1 MAGFLLFDGGL
12 ASGVRNFA
20 TQFLHILAKAT
31 RGITAAQCCRDQQRY
46 YDCCYTFHHRYP
58 QVVDKQSV
66 IDFYCVIT
74 AGENSILDSA
84 EPAGIV

>member
-1 MAGFLLFDGGL
+1 MTGFLFFSREL
-12 ASGVRNFA
+12 ASGVGNCA
-20 TQFLHILAKAT
+20 TEFLHILAKAA

-66 IDFYCVIT
+66 MGFYCVIT
-74 AGENSILDSA
+74 AGKNSIRVWPELAD
-84 EPAGIV
+84 IV